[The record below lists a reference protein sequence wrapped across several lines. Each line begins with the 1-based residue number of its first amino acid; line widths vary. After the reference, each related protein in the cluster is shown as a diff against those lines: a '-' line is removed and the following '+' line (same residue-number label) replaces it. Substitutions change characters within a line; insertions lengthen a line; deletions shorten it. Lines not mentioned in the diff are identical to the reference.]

1 MQIILRRVFLAF
13 FIFCFL
19 ICPNSISAETE
30 KTAGGAEMKKISKA
44 AVKEVGR
51 DDRFIG
57 YDDGTVLD
65 TKTNLMWAAK
75 DNGSDINWPD
85 AKFYCEK
92 YKGGGYADWR
102 MPTQDEM
109 EALYDKSVVGN
120 NNYHLTAMITLTA
133 SCFWSSETRR
143 NAAFYFHF
151 RTGARH
157 LTHQSNSV
165 SGRVLPVRSV
175 K

>member
-1 MQIILRRVFLAF
+1 MQIMLRRAFLAI
-13 FIFCFL
+13 FIFVL
-19 ICPNSISAETE
+19 ICPYSVMAEAE
-30 KTAGGAEMKKISKA
+30 KEANEAEVKKPSKA
-44 AVKEVGR
+44 AVKEIGR
-51 DDRFIG
+51 DDRFVA
-57 YDDGTVLD
+57 YDNGTVLD
-65 TKTNLMWAAK
+65 TKTNLIWAAK
-75 DNGSDINWPD
+75 DNGADIDWEG
-85 AKFYCEK
+85 AKSYCEK
-92 YKGGGYADWR
+92 YHAGGYADWR

-109 EALYDKSVVGN
+109 EGLYDKSIVGN
-120 NNYHLTAMITLTA
+120 NNYHLTTLITLTA

-165 SGRVLPVRSV
+165 SGRVLPVRSA